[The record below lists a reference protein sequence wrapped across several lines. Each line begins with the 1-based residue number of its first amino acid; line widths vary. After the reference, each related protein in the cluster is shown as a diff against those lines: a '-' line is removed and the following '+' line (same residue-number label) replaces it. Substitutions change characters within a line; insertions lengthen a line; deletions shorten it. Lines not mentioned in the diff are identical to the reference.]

1 MMELDAVAPV
11 SKPDDGPA
19 RPAPATD
26 TRARRTSDVVGPLS
40 ADGLAR
46 RSANGL
52 ARRAPESLARRAPSG
67 LARHSTADGPRTVVS
82 RNPAEVLALLMD
94 FSGSV
99 ALAELLQAPTP
110 PGTPHP
116 QAAQLARKVHDDV
129 RARLDAV
136 LNFSLIPLTGS
147 RAPKIPSA
155 SELFEALA
163 QVTGEPG
170 RVPDAEAA
178 ARLASQLGTPRR
190 AALGA
195 SLRQIQAQFASLR
208 WEIALELHAIG
219 PHADRLERIDAA
231 LQRAIQV
238 KLGELFA
245 RMEQA
250 AQLTFERACTRAC
263 AALPANFTAD
273 DLAGWAAEGGWI
285 ARYRERCVQMAK
297 AWFGHARRNLEG
309 LLLAIEAEVA

>member
-1 MMELDAVAPV
+1 MMDLDAIAPV
-11 SKPDDGPA
+11 SNPNDSPP
-19 RPAPATD
+19 RPASD
-26 TRARRTSDVVGPLS
+26 GRAQRTSDVVGPLA
-40 ADGLAR
+40 ADGRSRPSTTGLVR
-46 RSANGL
+46 RIPDA
-52 ARRAPESLARRAPSG
+52 LARRAPSG
-67 LARHSTADGPRTVVS
+67 LARHAKSDGPRTVAS
-82 RNPAEVLALLMD
+82 RNPAEVLAMLMD

-99 ALAELLQAPTP
+99 ALAEVLQAPTP
-110 PGTPHP
+110 PGTAHP
-116 QAAQLARKVHDDV
+116 QASQLARKVHDDV
-129 RARLDAV
+129 RARLDAI

-147 RAPKIPSA
+147 RAPQTPSA

-163 QVTGEPG
+163 QVTGAPG

-178 ARLASQLGTPRR
+178 GRLASQLGGPRR

-195 SLRQIQAQFASLR
+195 ALRQVQAQFASLR

-238 KLGELFA
+238 KLGDLFA

-263 AALPANFTAD
+263 AALPPDFSAD
-273 DLAGWAAEGGWI
+273 DLASWAADGGWF
-285 ARYRERCVQMAK
+285 ARYRERCVHVVK